1 MKKMSIVLACS
12 LLAMSAQ
19 AAKVPHLDPEMT
31 GAEYRAIFAAMEKSQ
46 HSLTSVKAGD
56 PLLAILD
63 LGKRNLD
70 WIAAINATRDDGHK
84 LQLTTPETTSAYPIE
99 SPGYSNRKI
108 IKDNLKNL
116 KAEMPAVMADVLFGS
131 GGLPSTTPVDDE
143 TFITYARRMNRIYE
157 SASRWLLQ
165 EPYLS
170 EYENFSF
177 GDVRGYYFLN
187 KETDLEK
194 NLRNWNNLD
203 AETQAKYSDWL
214 LSECH
219 NAYSDYP
226 TCHVELN
233 NKIQSNQVYEYH
245 QRYVGQAQSTY
256 NAYFE
261 LQNPRRANV
270 MWDHHYPNIMTMMF
284 QDPDRQD
291 VRDWLKTNVEDEYR
305 LDDWGMKIVYEHGD
319 TLAKVVFEPGA
330 TPNVNGLGGDTITM
344 DANRALDEYA
354 VTWIIRHEFGHV
366 LGLPDCY
373 VEFYDAQQK
382 VMVNYQLDITNLMCS
397 RRGHLQPK
405 HFEQLKKNYYRG

>member
-1 MKKMSIVLACS
+1 
-12 LLAMSAQ
+12 
-19 AAKVPHLDPEMT
+19 
-31 GAEYRAIFAAMEKSQ
+31 
-46 HSLTSVKAGD
+46 
-56 PLLAILD
+56 
-63 LGKRNLD
+63 
-70 WIAAINATRDDGHK
+70 
-84 LQLTTPETTSAYPIE
+84 
-99 SPGYSNRKI
+99 
-108 IKDNLKNL
+108 LKNL
-116 KAEMPAVMADVLFGS
+116 KAEMPAAMADVLFGS

-187 KETDLEK
+187 KEADLEK

-203 AETQAKYSDWL
+203 EVTQAKYSDWL
-214 LSECH
+214 LNECH
-219 NAYSDYP
+219 NAYYDYP
-226 TCHVELN
+226 ACRAELN
-233 NKIQSNQVYEYH
+233 IKIHNNQVYDYH
-245 QRYVGQAQSTY
+245 QQYVGKAQSTY
-256 NAYFE
+256 DAYFE
-261 LQNPRRANV
+261 LQNPRTQNV
-270 MWDHHYPNIMTMMF
+270 AWTHHNPDAMTMMF
-284 QDPDRQD
+284 QDPNRQD
-291 VRDWLKTNVEDEYR
+291 VRDWLRTNVEDEYR
-305 LDDWGMKIVYEHGD
+305 LNGWGLKIYYENGSN
-319 TLAKVVFEPGA
+319 LAKVVFEPGA

-373 VEFYDAQQK
+373 VEFYDRQNK